1 MTTVNFKL
9 RTLEGAPIANTWF
22 RVEPGYQDSVVSG
35 PQPAPVEFLTD
46 GNGNASVIL
55 IASPNPY
62 FITKGNKSDDV
73 PVAFKFFVP
82 QSMLPLEAETL
93 FVDLSTS
100 LRLRNDASLAALI
113 DAKVNVQAMYNQL
126 ITAGVVNTTL
136 VNRVTALEAKLQAAG
151 L

>member
-35 PQPAPVEFLTD
+35 TQPAPVEFLTD
-46 GNGNASVIL
+46 GNGNASVTL

-62 FITKGNKSDDV
+62 FISKSNKSDDV

-82 QSMLPLEAETL
+82 QSVLPLEAETL
-93 FVDLSTS
+93 FVDLSTTM
-100 LRLRNDASLAALI
+100 RLKNDASLAALI
-113 DAKVNVQAMYNQL
+113 DAKVNVLAAYNQ
-126 ITAGVVNTTL
+126 IVTL
-136 VNRVTALEAKLQAAG
+136 LQANQSLLTRIAALEAAVGIAG
-151 L
+151 A